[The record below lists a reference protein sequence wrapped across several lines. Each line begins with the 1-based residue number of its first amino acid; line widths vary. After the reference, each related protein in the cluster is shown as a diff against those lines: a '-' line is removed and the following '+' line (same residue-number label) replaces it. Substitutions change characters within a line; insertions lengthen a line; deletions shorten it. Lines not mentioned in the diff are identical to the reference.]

1 MAGLRAG
8 HPESHFLSA
17 AFLTLDGRVKPA
29 HGEEMNYS
37 SRFWLYAPIALFL
50 LIAAATMIHWWMA
63 ADAFEKKLA
72 ALKGHR
78 AIPGVTIDWGS
89 DTVGGF
95 PFRVDATFTNL
106 HIHGAG
112 AHGPF
117 AWKSEKFALHTL
129 TYGAAKAVYEAAGQ
143 QQASWT
149 DAGGGAH
156 SASFLPASMRGSS
169 IADPAGLRRFDL
181 DIIGMDG
188 NGFTVGRFQFHM
200 RRDPDGADLDL
211 MLKADGLKT
220 QGPPKNLQVYAT
232 LGQAKALA
240 TVLAGEMA
248 WSEADA
254 NWKAQGGTAKLSQV
268 IAPGLV
274 AGEILTPLY

>member
-1 MAGLRAG
+1 
-8 HPESHFLSA
+8 
-17 AFLTLDGRVKPA
+17 
-29 HGEEMNYS
+29 MNYS

-63 ADAFEKKLA
+63 ADAFGKKLTA
-72 ALKGHR
+72 FKGHQ
-78 AIPGVTIDWGS
+78 AIPGVTIDWDS

-95 PFRVDATFTNL
+95 PFRIDATFTNL
-106 HIHGAG
+106 RIAGAG

-149 DAGGGAH
+149 DTAGGAH
-156 SASFLPASMRGSS
+156 AAAFLPASMRGSS

-188 NGFTVGRFQFHM
+188 EGFTAGRFQFHM

-220 QGPPKNLQVYAT
+220 QGPSNNLQVYAT
-232 LGQAKALA
+232 LSQAKSMAAL
-240 TVLAGEMA
+240 LAGGMSWPET
-248 WSEADA
+248 DA
-254 NWKAQGGTAKLSQV
+254 NWKTQGGAAKLSQV
-268 IAPGLV
+268 IGPA
-274 AGEILTPLY
+274 ANEILTPLY